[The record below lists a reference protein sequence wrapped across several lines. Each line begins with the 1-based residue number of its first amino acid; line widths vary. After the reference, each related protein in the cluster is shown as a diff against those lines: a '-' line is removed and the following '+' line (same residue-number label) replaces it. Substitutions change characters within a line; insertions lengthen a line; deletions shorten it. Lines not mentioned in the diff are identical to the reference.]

1 MERKLEEIYS
11 EFYLARC
18 QKKLKDW
25 GAPLDG
31 WFCKE
36 IIDVRE
42 DDEEAPLATCELC
55 DCSKVRFVHVMDHL
69 LYFEELR
76 VGCICAG
83 VMQGNILAA
92 KERENLMKNRSKRR
106 KNFLKKKWNQK
117 YGGYYRKQFWLVY
130 KHKLLEIKVDSENK
144 HFVSCNQCKPVCS
157 YKGKPIDNFCTAV
170 YAAFDLAD
178 PVDEIL

>member
-55 DCSKVRFVHVMDHL
+55 DCSKVRFVHVMDHM

-106 KNFLKKKWNQK
+106 KNFLKKKWNEVAPM
-117 YGGYYRKQFWLVY
+117 GALHTYRRVY
-130 KHKLLEIKVDSENK
+130 KGIGILISIYPGNRYLVIGNHSSTDK
-144 HFVSCNQCKPVCS
+144 
-157 YKGKPIDNFCTAV
+157 YKGSLINNFRTAV
-170 YAAFDLAD
+170 YAAFDLID
-178 PVDEIL
+178 PVEEIL